1 MEYEEIDRLIKLVKA
16 EIKKLKH
23 EDKKKKSCQTTKTIS
38 FF

>member
-1 MEYEEIDRLIKLVKA
+1 MEYEEIDRLIELVKA

-23 EDKKKKSCQTTKTIS
+23 KDKKKKSCQTMKTIG